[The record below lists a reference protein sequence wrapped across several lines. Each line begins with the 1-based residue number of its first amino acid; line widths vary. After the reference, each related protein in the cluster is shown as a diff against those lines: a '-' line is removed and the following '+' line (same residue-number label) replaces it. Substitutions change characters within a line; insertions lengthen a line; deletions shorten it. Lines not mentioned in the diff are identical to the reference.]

1 MAETLF
7 DENFGG
13 EYGNMHIA
21 IGSAY
26 KDSYPDAKEIP
37 KISKEKWLEMGY
49 NDSIV
54 HSDIVNAE
62 KKEVTAFLENGK
74 EVLIYRDGEFVI

>member
-13 EYGNMHIA
+13 EFGNMHLA

-26 KDSYPDAKEIP
+26 KDSYPDEKNISKISREKWKEIGFN
-37 KISKEKWLEMGY
+37 E
-49 NDSIV
+49 SIV
-54 HSDIVNAE
+54 HTDIINSE
-62 KKEVTAFLENGK
+62 KKEVTAIFEDGK
-74 EVLIYRDGEFVI
+74 ELLIYKDGKFLI